1 LSDEYFP
8 PERRDQ
14 FIYRGKKVIIEC
26 QKHDDYQA
34 SLKWLLDTLE
44 NYSTHG
50 KGIAKNA
57 HSQAKD
63 VTQDTG
69 LSQAARELRTLLER
83 FANDRSMDQIKDAV
97 DALYDDANRDEELRN
112 WFKQANQ
119 YARKVLLQPG
129 YVLEPQCDTEGRGV
143 RENGRKFYDDKY
155 KDHFDYLFRTIG
167 DWFMQ
172 MGEDPLNKRFGED
185 WARLTKDILFDIEGS
200 LKFKSH
206 LWDDIR
212 KVILPTVIS
221 QVGYIPIPRIEY
233 TDDALDLVIEN
244 ITLSGKNLLPNVIT
258 MSARNYF
265 KFSPYRVIDDH
276 AEHEVELTF
285 SQIQADIRDVAFYF
299 RKKTGLP
306 KLKDSGL
313 ADFTL
318 GGEGVTVDIKLA
330 SSTKD
335 HTSVFKVK
343 SVNAKV
349 ASLKF
354 SIRDSK
360 HDLLYKTLKPLATG
374 LVKKQIRKAIEDSVR
389 TGLEY
394 VDGQLVGV
402 RDRMAEAR
410 SEEERGGET
419 VTKMQILQEMFQ
431 KKKGEASSTAST
443 KPRESHFKVVAKRD
457 SLLLPET
464 GHPAGWVTRAAEREE
479 LAHKG
484 DNWKSEAFDVVS

>member
-1 LSDEYFP
+1 
-8 PERRDQ
+8 
-14 FIYRGKKVIIEC
+14 
-26 QKHDDYQA
+26 
-34 SLKWLLDTLE
+34 
-44 NYSTHG
+44 
-50 KGIAKNA
+50 
-57 HSQAKD
+57 
-63 VTQDTG
+63 
-69 LSQAARELRTLLER
+69 
-83 FANDRSMDQIKDAV
+83 MDQIKDAV
-97 DALYDDANRDEELRN
+97 DALYDDANRDEELRS

-129 YVLEPQCDTEGRGV
+129 YVLEPQCDTEGSGV
-143 RENGRKFYDDKY
+143 RENGRKFYDEKY
-155 KDHFDYLFRTIG
+155 KDHFDYLFNVRASFGCKLCMSHSRPQTIG
-167 DWFMQ
+167 DWFKQ

-185 WARLTKDILFDIEGS
+185 WARLTKDLLFDIEGS

-244 ITLSGKNLLPNVIT
+244 ITLSGKNLLPNVVT

-285 SQIQADIRDVAFYF
+285 GQIQADIRDVAFYF

-306 KLKDSGL
+306 KFKDSGL

-349 ASLKF
+349 ASLKL

-360 HDLLYKTLKPLATG
+360 HDLLYKTMKPIATA
-374 LVKKQIRKAIEDSVR
+374 LVKRQIRKAIEDGVR

-402 RDRMAEAR
+402 RDRMAEAK

-419 VTKMQILQEMFQ
+419 VTKMQILQEVGVFSSLFPRCTADKWSRCSKRRKGMFLRLPRPSP
-431 KKKGEASSTAST
+431 ARVTSRLSPSVIAFFSL
-443 KPRESHFKVVAKRD
+443 KPAIPLV
-457 SLLLPET
+457 
-464 GHPAGWVTRAAEREE
+464 G
-479 LAHKG
+479 
-484 DNWKSEAFDVVS
+484 